1 MPRASRPARDMPW
14 QAVMITTHVHTRA
27 AAEPLHIPVR
37 PYGAH
42 LGNGNGSGSSHSP
55 LLDLDEA
62 RGWFELLR
70 WGAERDLYTYQ
81 QPLEGRSGPHV
92 CVRGRS
98 LLMLSS
104 YDYLGL
110 IGHPALE
117 AAAIEAIQT
126 HGTGTG
132 GVRLLTGTTE
142 LHRSLERDL
151 ARFKGTEAALTFG
164 SGYAA
169 NMAVVP
175 ALFGPQDLAL
185 VDENAHRSI
194 IDACLLARV
203 SLRRFR
209 HNDIDSLRLVLE
221 RSTRARRTLIVAE
234 GIYSMDGDICPLPEI
249 VALKRE
255 HGALLMVDEAHSFG
269 VLGARG
275 RGVHEHFGLD
285 AGCVDLWTG
294 SLSKAIPANGGF
306 VAGPADLITY
316 LQHAGAPFIFSAA
329 LCPAAAGA
337 ARAALRV
344 LDIEPG
350 RIERMQRRAA
360 RLREG
365 LQSLG
370 LHTGASTTS
379 IVPVIVGNEVRAYTL
394 ARRLLDLDL
403 LVTAVVHP
411 AVAKGTARL
420 RLCATAG
427 HSEQDIEDALDAFRR
442 VRP

>member
-1 MPRASRPARDMPW
+1 MQCAGGPARNVPW
-14 QAVMITTHVHTRA
+14 RVVMITTNAHRTA
-27 AAEPLHIPVR
+27 AAEPLRIPVR
-37 PYGAH
+37 PYDPH
-42 LGNGNGSGSSHSP
+42 LGNGNGSGASHSP

-62 RGWFELLR
+62 RGWFALLR
-70 WGAERDLYTYQ
+70 WGAARDLYTYQ
-81 QPLEGRSGPHV
+81 QPLEGRSGPRV
-92 CVRGRS
+92 YVRGKR

-117 AAAIEAIQT
+117 TAAVEAIRT

-142 LHRSLERDL
+142 LHRDLERDL
-151 ARFKGTEAALTFG
+151 ARFKGTEAALTFS

-175 ALFGPQDLAL
+175 ALFGPQDRAF
-185 VDENAHRSI
+185 VDANAHRSI

-203 SLRRFR
+203 PLRRFR
-209 HNDIDSLRLVLE
+209 HNDIGALRLALD
-221 RSTRARRTLIVAE
+221 RNTHARRTLIVAE
-234 GIYSMDGDICPLPEI
+234 GIYSMDGDVCPLPEI
-249 VALKRE
+249 VALKRRY
-255 HGALLMVDEAHSFG
+255 GALLMVDEAHSFG

-285 AGCVDLWTG
+285 VTCADLWTG
-294 SLSKAIPANGGF
+294 SLSKALPANGGF
-306 VAGPADLITY
+306 VAGSAELITY

-344 LDIEPG
+344 LDAEPD
-350 RIERMQRRAA
+350 RIERMKRRAA

-365 LQSLG
+365 LQALG
-370 LHTGASTTS
+370 RDTGTSTTA
-379 IVPVIVGNEVRAYTL
+379 IVPVLVGGDVKAYTL
-394 ARRLLDLDL
+394 ARRLLDQGL

-411 AVAKGTARL
+411 AVARGAARL

-427 HSEQDIEDALDAFRR
+427 HREQDIDDALDAFRR
-442 VRP
+442 VGP

>member
-1 MPRASRPARDMPW
+1 MPW
-14 QAVMITTHVHTRA
+14 RVVMITTSAHRTA
-27 AAEPLHIPVR
+27 AAEPLRIPVR
-37 PYGAH
+37 PYDAH
-42 LGNGNGSGSSHSP
+42 LGNGNGSGPSHSP

-62 RGWFELLR
+62 RGWFALLR
-70 WGAERDLYTYQ
+70 WGAARDLYTYQ
-81 QPLEGRSGPHV
+81 QPLEGRSGPRV
-92 CVRGRS
+92 CVRGKP

-110 IGHPALE
+110 IGHPVLE
-117 AAAIEAIQT
+117 TAAVEAIRT

-142 LHRSLERDL
+142 LHRDLERDL
-151 ARFKGTEAALTFG
+151 AHFKGTEAALTFS

-175 ALFGPQDLAL
+175 ALFGPQDRAF
-185 VDENAHRSI
+185 VDANAHRSI

-203 SLRRFR
+203 PLRRFR
-209 HNDIDSLRLVLE
+209 HNDTGALRLALD
-221 RSTRARRTLIVAE
+221 RNTHARRTLIVAE
-234 GIYSMDGDICPLPEI
+234 GVYSMDGDVCPLPEI
-249 VALKRE
+249 VALKRRY
-255 HGALLMVDEAHSFG
+255 GALLMVDEAHSFG

-285 AGCVDLWTG
+285 ATCADLWTG

-329 LCPAAAGA
+329 LCPAATGA

-344 LDIEPG
+344 IDAEPD
-350 RIERMQRRAA
+350 RIERMRRRAA

-365 LQSLG
+365 LRALG
-370 LHTGASTTS
+370 RDTGTSTTA
-379 IVPVIVGNEVRAYTL
+379 IVPVLVGGDVMAYTL
-394 ARRLLDLDL
+394 ARRLLDQGL

-411 AVAKGTARL
+411 AVARGAARL

-427 HSEQDIEDALDAFRR
+427 HSEQDIDDALDAFRR
-442 VRP
+442 VGP

>member
-1 MPRASRPARDMPW
+1 
-14 QAVMITTHVHTRA
+14 MITTSAHRTA
-27 AAEPLHIPVR
+27 TAEPTRIPVR
-37 PYGAH
+37 PYDAH
-42 LGNGNGSGSSHSP
+42 LGNGNGSGPSHSP

-62 RGWFELLR
+62 RGWFALLR
-70 WGAERDLYTYQ
+70 WGAARDLYTYQ
-81 QPLEGRSGPHV
+81 QPLEGRSGPRV
-92 CVRGRS
+92 CVRGKP

-117 AAAIEAIQT
+117 RAAVEAIRT

-142 LHRSLERDL
+142 LHQSLEREL
-151 ARFKGTEAALTFG
+151 AWFKGTEAALTFS

-175 ALFGPQDLAL
+175 ALFGPQDRAF
-185 VDENAHRSI
+185 VDANAHRSI

-203 SLRRFR
+203 PLRRFR
-209 HNDIDSLRLVLE
+209 HNDTDALRLALE
-221 RSTRARRTLIVAE
+221 RNTHARRTLIVAE
-234 GIYSMDGDICPLPEI
+234 GVYSMDGDVCPLPEI
-249 VALKRE
+249 VALKVR

-269 VLGARG
+269 VLGAGG
-275 RGVHEHFGLD
+275 RGVHEHFGLG
-285 AGCVDLWTG
+285 AACSDLWTG

-344 LDIEPG
+344 LDAEPD
-350 RIERMQRRAA
+350 RIERMRRRAA

-365 LQSLG
+365 LRALG
-370 LHTGASTTS
+370 RDTGTSTTA
-379 IVPVIVGNEVRAYTL
+379 IVPVLVGSDVKAYAL
-394 ARRLLDLDL
+394 ARRLLDQGL

-411 AVAKGTARL
+411 AVARGAARL

-427 HSEQDIEDALDAFRR
+427 HSERDIDDALDAFRR
-442 VRP
+442 VGP